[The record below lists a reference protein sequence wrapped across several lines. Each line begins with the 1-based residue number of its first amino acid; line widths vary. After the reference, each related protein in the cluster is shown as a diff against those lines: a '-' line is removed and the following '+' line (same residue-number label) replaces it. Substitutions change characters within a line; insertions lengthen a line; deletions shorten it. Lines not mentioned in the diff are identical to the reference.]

1 MAESDNRLVNGV
13 DNGWFG
19 DCDTVSVV
27 KFLLYLIRIEMS
39 NSCGF
44 R

>member
-1 MAESDNRLVNGV
+1 MAESGNRHINGV

-27 KFLLYLIRIEMS
+27 INYT
-39 NSCGF
+39 NSF
-44 R
+44 FILFAHK

>member
-1 MAESDNRLVNGV
+1 MAEGDNRLINGA
-13 DNGWFG
+13 DNGGFG
-19 DCDTVSVV
+19 DCDIVSVV

-39 NSCGF
+39 NSCGL